1 MDKCVYF
8 LIFNNCT
15 MNSVTCSDLCVV
27 NLGINADNEMRGI
40 KINTL
45 FSSIKYY
52 QNNLPE
58 YFVFNNRVT
67 RL

>member
-1 MDKCVYF
+1 
-8 LIFNNCT
+8 